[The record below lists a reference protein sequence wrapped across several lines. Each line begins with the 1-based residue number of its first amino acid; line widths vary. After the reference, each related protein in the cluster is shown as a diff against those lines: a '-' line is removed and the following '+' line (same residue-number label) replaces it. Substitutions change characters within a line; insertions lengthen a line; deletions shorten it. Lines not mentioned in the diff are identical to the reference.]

1 MRPLP
6 FHTTATSTRSTHMK
20 FFDQKSSI
28 AGERIYRV
36 GLTGTGA
43 ADATKR
49 WGQGVTVTRQS
60 AGVHRITFLENPGN
74 FQGWGQDV
82 GATTPSAVKNY
93 SVVRGDYT
101 VSGSTYYID
110 VSIFNAAGTATDLA
124 AAQYLD
130 LEFRFATSGA
140 AS

>member
-1 MRPLP
+1 
-6 FHTTATSTRSTHMK
+6 MK
-20 FFDQKSSI
+20 FTDPKTSI

-36 GLTGTGA
+36 GITGTGA

-74 FQGWGQDV
+74 FQGWGADV
-82 GATTPSAVKNY
+82 GATTMSAVKNY
-93 SVVRGDYT
+93 SWTRGDYT

-110 VSIFNAAGTATDLA
+110 VTIWNGSGTATDLA
-124 AAQYLD
+124 AAQYMD
-130 LEFRFATSGA
+130 MEFRFATTSA
-140 AS
+140 AT